1 METILAT
8 AFGYKIEL
16 LKGKV
21 DGGDELLQAA
31 SNVFNTSGRGGT
43 LGVAIMCLHCK
54 H

>member
-1 METILAT
+1 MEIILAT

-31 SNVFNTSGRGGT
+31 SNVFKTGRGGS
-43 LGVAIMCLHCK
+43 LGVTLLCLHCK
-54 H
+54 Y